1 MAYEEASGT
10 LEAEDVTPQPSFQ
23 VLRRL
28 GHKRL
33 AVVGLVVIVIIYL
46 AGIFALGGALS
57 LIEEVGAE
65 NISKRILA
73 LTDRLVEG
81 LRGKGYRMVSSRS
94 PSEASGIVA
103 FRSDDEDLEAI
114 RKHLEEEHHIVIA
127 VRCGRLRASPHFY
140 NTEAEIDQ
148 LIEALPSK

>member
-1 MAYEEASGT
+1 MKNPFAFGKYRFEFADS
-10 LEAEDVTPQPSFQ
+10 A
-23 VLRRL
+23 
-28 GHKRL
+28 KRYDN
-33 AVVGLVVIVIIYL
+33 GSYNL

-57 LIEEVGAE
+57 LVEEVGAE

-81 LRGKGYRMVSSRS
+81 VRAKGYRMVSSRS

-103 FRSDDEDLEAI
+103 FRSDGDDLDVLQ
-114 RKHLEEEHHIVIA
+114 RHLQEEHRIVIA
-127 VRCGRLRASPHFY
+127 LRCGRLRASPHFY

-148 LIEALPSK
+148 LIDALPGK